1 ENSDFQRF
9 RLRGVNLELEQKW
22 EQLFGDSYATGENV
36 YVPSIDPIEDLT
48 IQNENLEEENIDN
61 DGGDNY
67 FPSDQYAQD
76 LLNDEGNFF
85 QHFIEQAR
93 NDANLGS
100 SGSRSSQVT
109 SEAVNND
116 TRPSNKIQK
125 HLPLKSNSGQ
135 VKRTRRQSAGSAMIS
150 KGIIEM
156 TECVKRISQ
165 SSTSNVSTISTAM
178 NTICRMVENEYL
190 EKHSEFWCFA
200 TTVIGDATKRE
211 IFLSMEDDDSRAKWL
226 AYLYIKVA
234 QGASNRVL
242 GERFQRSGETISRA
256 FHDVLNSISCRKS
269 KGLAYDIIRPY
280 DPTFTQVPAKIT
292 TDARYMPY
300 FKDCIGCIDGTHIE
314 ACIPEALQM
323 PYRGRKR
330 NSYI

>member
-1 ENSDFQRF
+1 MRKDWRLWKNLKQSETGIGWDPKSGKIDATNEWWQRKIKENSDFQRF

-226 AYLYIKVA
+226 AYLYIK
-234 QGASNRVL
+234 GL
-242 GERFQRSGETISRA
+242 LLIWI
-256 FHDVLNSISCRKS
+256 LMRKECANF
-269 KGLAYDIIRPY
+269 GL
-280 DPTFTQVPAKIT
+280 QL
-292 TDARYMPY
+292 
-300 FKDCIGCIDGTHIE
+300 H
-314 ACIPEALQM
+314 LQ
-323 PYRGRKR
+323 
-330 NSYI
+330 YI